1 MLETSKKLFR
11 EIGEVGFLVCK
22 LIEERPN
29 DPLIAMI
36 ASKTAELS
44 ITGMACVDK
53 QREFTGRLEKLL
65 NSVVPNEQ

>member
-1 MLETSKKLFR
+1 M
-11 EIGEVGFLVCK
+11 CK

-44 ITGMACVDK
+44 TTGIVFMDK
-53 QREFTGRLEKLL
+53 QSEFTGRLEKLL
-65 NSVVPNEQ
+65 NSVVPNER

>member
-1 MLETSKKLFR
+1 MLETTKKLFR

-29 DPLIAMI
+29 DPLVA
-36 ASKTAELS
+36 

-53 QREFTGRLEKLL
+53 QREFTDRLEKLL

>member
-1 MLETSKKLFR
+1 M
-11 EIGEVGFLVCK
+11 CK

-29 DPLIAMI
+29 DPLVAMI

-53 QREFTGRLEKLL
+53 QREFTDRLEKLL

>member
-11 EIGEVGFLVCK
+11 EIGEVGFLVSK

-36 ASKTAELS
+36 ASKTAELTT
-44 ITGMACVDK
+44 TGMACK
-53 QREFTGRLEKLL
+53 YEINERTGRKT
-65 NSVVPNEQ
+65 

>member
-1 MLETSKKLFR
+1 MLETTKKLFR

-29 DPLIAMI
+29 DPLVAMI

-44 ITGMACVDK
+44 TTGMACVDK
-53 QREFTGRLEKLL
+53 QR
-65 NSVVPNEQ
+65 

>member
-1 MLETSKKLFR
+1 MLETTKKLFR

-29 DPLIAMI
+29 DPLVATI

-44 ITGMACVDK
+44 TTGMACVDK
-53 QREFTGRLEKLL
+53 QREFTDRLEKLL
-65 NSVVPNEQ
+65 NSVVPNER

>member
-1 MLETSKKLFR
+1 MLETTKKLFL
-11 EIGEVGFLVCK
+11 EIGEVGLLVCK

-44 ITGMACVDK
+44 ITGLACMDK
-53 QREFTGRLEKLL
+53 QREFAGRLEKLL
-65 NSVVPNEQ
+65 DSVVPNEQ

>member
-11 EIGEVGFLVCK
+11 EIGEVGFLVSK

-36 ASKTAELS
+36 ASKTAELTT
-44 ITGMACVDK
+44 TGMACMDK
-53 QREFTGRLEKLL
+53 QRKNYSILL
-65 NSVVPNEQ
+65 FPMNNKETES

>member
-11 EIGEVGFLVCK
+11 ESGEVGFLVSK

-36 ASKTAELS
+36 ASKTAELTT
-44 ITGMACVDK
+44 TGMAGMDK

>member
-1 MLETSKKLFR
+1 M
-11 EIGEVGFLVCK
+11 CK

-29 DPLIAMI
+29 DPLVAMI

-44 ITGMACVDK
+44 TTGMACVDK
-53 QREFTGRLEKLL
+53 QREFTDRLEKLL

>member
-1 MLETSKKLFR
+1 MLETTNKLFQ

-44 ITGMACVDK
+44 TTGIVFMDK
-53 QREFTGRLEKLL
+53 QSEFTGRLEKLL
-65 NSVVPNEQ
+65 NSVVPNER

>member
-1 MLETSKKLFR
+1 MLETTKKLFR

-29 DPLIAMI
+29 DPLVAMI

-44 ITGMACVDK
+44 ITGIACVDK
-53 QREFTGRLEKLL
+53 QREFTDRLEKLL